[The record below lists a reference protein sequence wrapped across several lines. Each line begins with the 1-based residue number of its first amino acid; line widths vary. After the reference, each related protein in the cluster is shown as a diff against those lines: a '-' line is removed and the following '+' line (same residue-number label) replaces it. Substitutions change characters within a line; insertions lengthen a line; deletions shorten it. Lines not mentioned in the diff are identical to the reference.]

1 MADDQNE
8 RQDLRNMMLDD
19 DSEQPSNWFCSAGIN
34 HMYSVLSS
42 VFWKKPKLNPEVED
56 PWEISFESIVLHE
69 YIGAGAY
76 ANVYSAWHN
85 GELVAFKM
93 VNDKKELDMKY
104 LRELK
109 HPNIVRFRGVCMEPT
124 RYGIVMEFCQY
135 GSLFSYIH
143 GGSRIVTTKVVKWA
157 NEIASAMQYLH
168 KNKII
173 HRDLKSP
180 NVLIAD
186 DLVAKVTDF
195 GLSRM
200 WDKFSVVMTYTG
212 TISWMAPELILRK
225 RASDRIDVWSY
236 GIVLW
241 ELLTQKVPY
250 DGLST
255 CAVTFGVGSEKLS
268 LPLPDTFPEHL
279 RILIT
284 HCWHRDPR
292 DRPTFD
298 NIVEALP
305 AALHELSIMSDDRFN
320 VLQNNWM
327 HEVDEHKRN
336 GWLAAAHE
344 RVEQAPVQKSAK
356 KQKMLNRMIERDAKK
371 IYMESCAV
379 RLLLEQR
386 EVDIAKREKAF
397 NRMIPRSVLNNRRR
411 SFSSSSS
418 DSVPKPTLV
427 KLRSDTNKA
436 ATITELATNPPLQTT
451 EAMDDVNG
459 NVGTDTCQGIV
470 NDNYIEHAIAV

>member
-1 MADDQNE
+1 MADMQNDYQMASIVE
-8 RQDLRNMMLDD
+8 TD
-19 DSEQPSNWFCSAGIN
+19 EVVQPSDWFCGARISHIYLLIA
-34 HMYSVLSS
+34 SK
-42 VFWKKPKLNPEVED
+42 FWKKPKPAPPIVTED
-56 PWEISFESIVLHE
+56 VWEISYENLVLRE

-76 ANVYSAWHN
+76 GNVYSAWYN
-85 GELVAFKM
+85 GEIVAFKM

-104 LRELK
+104 LREIK
-109 HPNIVRFRGVCMEPT
+109 HNNIVRFRGVCTEPT
-124 RYGIVMEFCQY
+124 RHGIVMEFCQY

-157 NEIASAMQYLH
+157 IEIASAMQYLH
-168 KNKII
+168 KQKII

-186 DLVAKVTDF
+186 ELVAKVTDF

-200 WDKFSVVMTYTG
+200 WNDSSVVMTYTG

-236 GIVLW
+236 GVVLW

-268 LPLPDTFPEHL
+268 LALPSTFPEQL
-279 RILIT
+279 RLLIT
-284 HCWHRDPR
+284 HCWYRNPR

-298 NIVEALP
+298 NIVETLPIALR
-305 AALHELSIMSDDRFN
+305 ELGETPDDRFSM
-320 VLQNNWM
+320 LQNSWM
-327 HEVDEHKRN
+327 EEVEEHKRN
-336 GWLAAAHE
+336 GWLAINQPRYE
-344 RVEQAPVQKSAK
+344 LPKPPKSFK
-356 KQKMLNRMIERDAKK
+356 RQKMINRILERDAQK

-386 EVDIAKREKAF
+386 EEDIAKREEAF
-397 NRMIPRSVLNNRRR
+397 NRLIPRSALNNRRR

-418 DSVPKPTLV
+418 ECVPRHTYV
-427 KLRSDTNKA
+427 KIRDDTNRA
-436 ATITELATNPPLQTT
+436 ATVTELAST
-451 EAMDDVNG
+451 AVMDDVNG
-459 NVGTDTCQGIV
+459 NMSTGVCQAIV
-470 NDNYIEHAIAV
+470 NDKCAEQAVAV

>member
-1 MADDQNE
+1 MADEQSENQE
-8 RQDLRNMMLDD
+8 RREVMLLDD
-19 DSEQPSNWFCSAGIN
+19 AEQPTNWFCTAGIN
-34 HMYSVLSS
+34 HMYLVLSS
-42 VFWKKPKLNPEVED
+42 MLWNKPKPCPNED

-69 YIGAGAY
+69 YIGAGAFG
-76 ANVYSAWHN
+76 NVYSAWLN

-104 LRELK
+104 LRELR
-109 HPNIVRFRGVCMEPT
+109 HNNIVRFRGVCTQPT
-124 RYGIVMEFCQY
+124 RHGIVMEFCQY

-143 GGSRIVTTKVVKWA
+143 GGSRILTTKVVKWA

-168 KNKII
+168 NHKII

-236 GIVLW
+236 GVVLW

-268 LPLPDTFPEHL
+268 LPLPATFPEHL
-279 RILIT
+279 RILIS
-284 HCWHRDPR
+284 HCWHRNPR
-292 DRPTFD
+292 DRPTFN
-298 NIVEALP
+298 NIMEALP
-305 AALHELSIMSDDRFN
+305 ASLHELSVMSDERFN
-320 VLQNNWM
+320 TLQNNWM
-327 HEVDEHKRN
+327 VEVEDHKKN
-336 GWLAAAHE
+336 GWLTTTQE
-344 RVEQAPVQKSAK
+344 RIEPAPVQYKSVK
-356 KQKMLNRMIERDAKK
+356 KQKMINKMIERDAKK

-386 EVDIAKREKAF
+386 EFDIAKRERAF
-397 NRMIPRSVLNNRRR
+397 NRLIPRSVLNNRRR

-418 DSVPKPTLV
+418 DSAPKPTLV
-427 KLRSDTNKA
+427 KFREDPNKVV
-436 ATITELATNPPLQTT
+436 TITELASTGGL
-451 EAMDDVNG
+451 DDVNG
-459 NVGTDTCQGIV
+459 NVGTNTCQGTI
-470 NDNYIEHAIAV
+470 NDNYIEQEIPV